1 VEARLS
7 DGRVFMLPVEFA
19 GLQGVLP
26 GLDLVNVILV
36 PELKGAGNV
45 QLTII
50 IAGERSNS
58 PSVFIR

>member
-1 VEARLS
+1 
-7 DGRVFMLPVEFA
+7 
-19 GLQGVLP
+19 
-26 GLDLVNVILV
+26 LDLVNVILV